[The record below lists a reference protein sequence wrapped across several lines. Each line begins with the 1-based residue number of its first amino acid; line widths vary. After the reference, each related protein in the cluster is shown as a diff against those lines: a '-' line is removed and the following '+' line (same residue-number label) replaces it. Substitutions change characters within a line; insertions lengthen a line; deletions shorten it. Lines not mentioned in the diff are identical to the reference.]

1 MCRGPLA
8 VGVAPPP
15 PPKVVTEAEVNLS
28 VGIVVGGAGC
38 IALDGR

>member
-8 VGVAPPP
+8 VGIAPPM
-15 PPKVVTEAEVNLS
+15 KVVTEAEVNWGFS
-28 VGIVVGGAGC
+28 IVVGGAGC